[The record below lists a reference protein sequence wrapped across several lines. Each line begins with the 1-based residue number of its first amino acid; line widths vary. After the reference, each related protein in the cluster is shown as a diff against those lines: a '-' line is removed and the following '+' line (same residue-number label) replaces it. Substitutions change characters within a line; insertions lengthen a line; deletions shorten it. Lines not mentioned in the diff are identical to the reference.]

1 MYGKAIPRQDGYKAK
16 NMAKYKT
23 KNRCNNK
30 KKEKQHQQ
38 QQKRKNAW
46 NLYGKAVPRQDD
58 SLILGRL
65 DGHAL
70 GRGGEKV
77 RNSSNFARKEKIATS

>member
-1 MYGKAIPRQDGYKAK
+1 MYGKAVPRQDGYKAK

-30 KKEKQHQQ
+30 NKEKQHQQ
-38 QQKRKNAW
+38 QQKQKNAW

-70 GRGGEKV
+70 GRGE
-77 RNSSNFARKEKIATS
+77 S

>member
-1 MYGKAIPRQDGYKAK
+1 MYCKAVPRQDGYKAK

-38 QQKRKNAW
+38 QQKQKNAW

-70 GRGGEKV
+70 GRGGRKLEIQAVLQEK
-77 RNSSNFARKEKIATS
+77 KK